1 MNKESALEYAQKWV
15 KQQKLSELTPDEVW
29 EVLEAL
35 SFNLKGQNSDHT
47 TVRWYHHSLLRNEV
61 YFKFGI
67 IALSVGHGKGK
78 KTVIRI
84 DSIKKLQR
92 ALELYLE
99 ELNEKKY

>member
-1 MNKESALEYAQKWV
+1 LNKESALEYARKWV
-15 KQQKLSELTPDEVW
+15 VQSKLSELEPQEVW

-35 SFNLKGQNSDHT
+35 SFESKGSNSNHT
-47 TVRWYHHSLLRNEV
+47 TVRWFHKSLLRNEV

-67 IALSVGHGKGK
+67 IALSVGHSKGQ

-92 ALELYLE
+92 ALELYFE
-99 ELNEKKY
+99 EQSEKK